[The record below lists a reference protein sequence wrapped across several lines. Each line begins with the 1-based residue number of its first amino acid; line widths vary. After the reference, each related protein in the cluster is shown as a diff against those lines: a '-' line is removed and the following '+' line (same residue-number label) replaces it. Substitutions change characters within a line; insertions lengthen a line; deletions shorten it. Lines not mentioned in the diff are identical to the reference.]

1 MPNNMAKT
9 HTARGAAGEIL
20 RNAKETAKIEQ
31 IWHVLGPARLRK
43 PPKKYDYVEELAYLQ
58 LEY

>member
-1 MPNNMAKT
+1 MAKT

-58 LEY
+58 PEY